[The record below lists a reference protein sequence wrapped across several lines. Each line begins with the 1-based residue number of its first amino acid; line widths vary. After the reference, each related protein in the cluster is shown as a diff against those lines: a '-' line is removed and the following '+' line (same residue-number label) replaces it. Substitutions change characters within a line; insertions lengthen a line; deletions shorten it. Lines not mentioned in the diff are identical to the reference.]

1 MELGP
6 DTIAYIVTIVL
17 GLLSTFLGVRFAK
30 VKKALKETKE
40 AFVTIVD
47 AYEDNRID
55 SDETAAIVKETK
67 EAAAAWGLVFK
78 KKE

>member
-6 DTIAYIVTIVL
+6 DTIAYIITIAL
-17 GLLSTFLGVRFAK
+17 GLLSTFLGVGFAK
-30 VKKALKETKE
+30 FKKALKETKE

-47 AYEDNRID
+47 AYEDDRID

-67 EAAAAWGLVFK
+67 EATKAWGLVFK
-78 KKE
+78 KG